1 MASAMRLL
9 VSSTVK
15 SSAAFPM
22 MGVSID
28 SYRLQ
33 GAKSSVA
40 SMISCMV
47 MLPRIHSNMVSKSVD
62 KAILSAK

>member
-9 VSSTVK
+9 VSSTGK

-22 MGVSID
+22 TGVSID

-47 MLPRIHSNMVSKSVD
+47 MLPRIHSNAVSKSDV
-62 KAILSAK
+62 IPTLSAK